1 MIWRYIEVSNL
12 HLPVAECCRGTTKL
26 RSLHSWSAQLDLLPF
41 NSLFRV
47 LAALIARDSLASEF
61 SQFQAWDFHR
71 YHQWVSPEVIGHSFG
86 KFQLL
91 KSTLT
96 VESFNPQSVSPPFYV
111 NTFIY
116 SSSCPKISQSLQ
128 DLITIF
134 LPIFLPF
141 INPISL
147 KNKINLQP
155 KKQD

>member
-116 SSSCPKISQSLQ
+116 SSSEFMSKYLSIP
-128 DLITIF
+128 TRF
-134 LPIFLPF
+134 
-141 INPISL
+141 NYNISL
-147 KNKINLQP
+147 YLSAIHKSHQFE
-155 KKQD
+155 KQD